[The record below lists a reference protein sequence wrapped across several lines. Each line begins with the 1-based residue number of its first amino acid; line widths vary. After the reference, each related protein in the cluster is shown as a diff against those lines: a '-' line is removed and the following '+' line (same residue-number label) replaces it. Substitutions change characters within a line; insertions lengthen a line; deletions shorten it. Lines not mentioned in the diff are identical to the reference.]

1 MAGGVMPAGH
11 FLASAAAKNPVKMFE
26 VSAIEEEYLF
36 ALIPRLRPGDFQ

>member
-1 MAGGVMPAGH
+1 MPAGH

-36 ALIPRLRPGDFQ
+36 ALNTEIATVISNEPIG